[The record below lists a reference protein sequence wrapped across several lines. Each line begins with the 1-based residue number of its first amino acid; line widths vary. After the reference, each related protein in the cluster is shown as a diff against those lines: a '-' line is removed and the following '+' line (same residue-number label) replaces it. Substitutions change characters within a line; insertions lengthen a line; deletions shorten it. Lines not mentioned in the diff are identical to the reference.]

1 MAAAIQ
7 KGGKSESMVSKLK
20 PIVDWYRRQP
30 AFARP
35 SRTLRCRERQ
45 QRLRRATHPSS
56 PANMGERVREPSHAG
71 SWYTADGPTL
81 SRELDAHLAAAGKQ
95 PRAARALI
103 VPHAGYS
110 YSGPAAAWG
119 YTNVDPN
126 KVSRVFLLGPS
137 HHVFLRRCALSV
149 CDVHRTPIGDLRVDR
164 DAYDELRATG
174 EFVDMDV
181 AIDEA
186 EHSLEMHLPYIRKV
200 FESRP
205 GGPPPLVP
213 VMVGALTPSTEA
225 RFGDIFAPFLDDPAN
240 LFVVSSDFCH
250 WGRRFGYTPWEG
262 EEDGTP
268 LHTSIEALDRTAMR
282 IIEAKDA
289 DGFERYLAEK
299 KNTICGRHPIGV
311 YLRALEKSA
320 GFAERIVAF
329 TRYEQS
335 SRARGYDDSSV
346 SYASAVVF

>member
-1 MAAAIQ
+1 MVHRGRSDTVPRARRPPRR
-7 KGGKSESMVSKLK
+7 GG
-20 PIVDWYRRQP
+20 Q
-30 AFARP
+30 
-35 SRTLRCRERQ
+35 
-45 QRLRRATHPSS
+45 AT
-56 PANMGERVREPSHAG
+56 
-71 SWYTADGPTL
+71 
-81 SRELDAHLAAAGKQ
+81 
-95 PRAARALI
+95 RAARALI

-174 EFVDMDV
+174 EFIDMDV
-181 AIDEA
+181 GIDEA

-213 VMVGALTPSTEA
+213 VMVGALTLRRGEIRRHLRALPRRPGQPLRRLL
-225 RFGDIFAPFLDDPAN
+225 RFLPLGPPLRIHA
-240 LFVVSSDFCH
+240 V
-250 WGRRFGYTPWEG
+250 GEG

-268 LHTSIEALDRTAMR
+268 LHASIEALDRTAMR

-289 DGFERYLAEK
+289 DGFERYLAE